1 MPSLR
6 KTHLPQAQPRRYS
19 RRPASFRCRVELWI
33 PITVLAAL
41 LQCVR
46 TALQQKLK
54 SLLSTNGAN
63 FVRYLYGAPVSL
75 AMLAVVLG
83 SGAVLPMPGLTF
95 ITFVALAGLAQII
108 ATSLLIYAFTL
119 RNFTVG
125 TAYSKTETVQTAI
138 FGTLLLAEPLT
149 LWAWVGVGISLFG
162 VWVLSIRGDAKG
174 LRNILLGWTQKSAL
188 VGIASGGC
196 FAVAAVSIRVAS
208 LSLPEGDFVIRAILT
223 LAVMNSLQVVM
234 LGSWLALR
242 ERDQLV
248 RVVLT
253 WRSSAIV
260 GLLSVFG
267 SACWALAMTLEN
279 AAHVRALG
287 QIELVFTYIASRWLL
302 KENPLWGEILGSVL
316 VVLGVVLL
324 LLRGV

>member
-1 MPSLR
+1 M
-6 KTHLPQAQPRRYS
+6 
-19 RRPASFRCRVELWI
+19 ELWI
-33 PITVLAAL
+33 PITVVAAL

-54 SLLSTNGAN
+54 ALLSTNGAN
-63 FVRYLYGAPVSL
+63 FVRYFYGAPVSL
-75 AMLAVVLG
+75 AMLGAIVVTG
-83 SGAVLPMPGLTF
+83 TALPMPGLKF
-95 ITFVALAGLAQII
+95 LLLISLAGLAQIV

-138 FGTLLLAEPLT
+138 FATLLLAEPLSF
-149 LWAWVGVGISLFG
+149 WAWIGIGVSLFG

-174 LRNILLGWTQKSAL
+174 LRNILFGWTQKSAL
-188 VGIASGGC
+188 VGIAAGGC
-196 FAVAAVSIRVAS
+196 FAVAAISIRAAS
-208 LSLPEGDFVIRAILT
+208 LSLPEGDFVVRAILS

-234 LGSWLALR
+234 LGVWLAMR

-248 RVVLT
+248 RVILT

-302 KENPLWGEILGSVL
+302 KEDPLWGEILGSAL
-316 VVLGVVLL
+316 VVAGVVLL
-324 LLRGV
+324 LLRGA

>member
-1 MPSLR
+1 
-6 KTHLPQAQPRRYS
+6 
-19 RRPASFRCRVELWI
+19 VELWI

-54 SLLSTNGAN
+54 ALLSTNGAN

-75 AMLAVVLG
+75 AMLAAIVATG
-83 SGAVLPMPGLTF
+83 TALPMPGLKF
-95 ITFVALAGLAQII
+95 FAFVALAGLAQIV

-138 FGTLLLAEPLT
+138 FGTLLLAEPLS
-149 LWAWVGVGISLFG
+149 LWAWIGVAVSLFG

-188 VGIASGGC
+188 VGIAAGGG
-196 FAVAAVSIRVAS
+196 FAIAAVSIRVSS
-208 LSLPEGDFVIRAILT
+208 LSLPEGDFVVRAILT
-223 LAVMNSLQVVM
+223 LAVMNSLQVLM
-234 LGSWLALR
+234 LGGWLGLK

-248 RVVLT
+248 RVVVT

-260 GLLSVFG
+260 GLLSVLG

-302 KENPLWGEILGSVL
+302 KENPLWGEIVGSVL
-316 VVLGVVLL
+316 VVAGVVLL

>member
-1 MPSLR
+1 MASLR
-6 KTHLPQAQPRRYS
+6 RKHLPPLESCRYS
-19 RRPASFRCRVELWI
+19 RPPPPIGPVLELWI
-33 PITVLAAL
+33 PITILAAL

-54 SLLSTNGAN
+54 ALLSTNGAN
-63 FVRYLYGAPVSL
+63 FVRYLYGAPISL
-75 AMLAVVLG
+75 AML
-83 SGAVLPMPGLTF
+83 GAILVAGTALPTPGVKFFLLT
-95 ITFVALAGLAQII
+95 ALAGLGQIV

-138 FGTLLLAEPLT
+138 FATLLLAEPLN
-149 LWAWVGVGISLFG
+149 LWAWVGIGVSLFG

-188 VGIASGGC
+188 VGIGAGAG
-196 FAVAAVSIRVAS
+196 FAVAAISIRAAS
-208 LSLPEGDFVIRAILT
+208 LSLPEGDFVVRAILT

-234 LGSWLALR
+234 LGGWLAMR

-248 RVVLT
+248 RVVIT
-253 WRSSAIV
+253 WRSSAVV
-260 GLLSVFG
+260 GVLSVLG

-302 KENPLWGEILGSVL
+302 KEDPLWGEILGSVL
-316 VVLGVVLL
+316 VVAGVVLL
-324 LLRGV
+324 LLRGG

>member
-1 MPSLR
+1 M
-6 KTHLPQAQPRRYS
+6 
-19 RRPASFRCRVELWI
+19 ELWI
-33 PITVLAAL
+33 PITIVAAL

-54 SLLSTNGAN
+54 ALLSTNGAN
-63 FVRYLYGAPVSL
+63 FVRYFYGAPVSL
-75 AMLAVVLG
+75 AML
-83 SGAVLPMPGLTF
+83 GAILATGTALPMPGLKF
-95 ITFVALAGLAQII
+95 LLLISLAGLAQIV

-138 FGTLLLAEPLT
+138 FATLLLAEPLSF
-149 LWAWVGVGISLFG
+149 WAWIGIGVSLFG

-174 LRNILLGWTQKSAL
+174 LRNILFGWTQKSAV
-188 VGIASGGC
+188 VGIAAGGA
-196 FAVAAVSIRVAS
+196 FAVAAICIRAAS
-208 LSLPEGDFVIRAILT
+208 LSLPEGDFVVRAILS
-223 LAVMNSLQVVM
+223 LAVMNSLQVAM
-234 LGSWLALR
+234 LGVWLALR
-242 ERDQLV
+242 ERDQLI
-248 RVVLT
+248 RVMVT

-302 KENPLWGEILGSVL
+302 KEDPLWGEILGSAL
-316 VVLGVVLL
+316 VVAGVVLL
-324 LLRGV
+324 LLRGA

>member
-1 MPSLR
+1 
-6 KTHLPQAQPRRYS
+6 
-19 RRPASFRCRVELWI
+19 VELWI
-33 PITVLAAL
+33 PITIVAAL

-54 SLLSTNGAN
+54 ALLSTNGAN

-75 AMLAVVLG
+75 AML
-83 SGAVLPMPGLTF
+83 GAILATGTILPIPGLKF
-95 ITFVALAGLAQII
+95 LALISLAGLAQIV

-138 FGTLLLAEPLT
+138 FATLLLAEPLSF
-149 LWAWVGVGISLFG
+149 WAWIGIGVSLFG

-174 LRNILLGWTQKSAL
+174 LRNILFGWTQKSAL
-188 VGIASGGC
+188 VGIAAGGC
-196 FAVAAVSIRVAS
+196 FAVAAISIRAAS
-208 LSLPEGDFVIRAILT
+208 LSLPEGDFVVRAILS
-223 LAVMNSLQVVM
+223 LAVMNSLQVIM
-234 LGSWLALR
+234 LGVWLALR

-248 RVVLT
+248 RVILT

-302 KENPLWGEILGSVL
+302 KEDPLWGEILGSAL
-316 VVLGVVLL
+316 VVAGVVLL
-324 LLRGV
+324 LLGGA

>member
-1 MPSLR
+1 
-6 KTHLPQAQPRRYS
+6 
-19 RRPASFRCRVELWI
+19 VELWI
-33 PITVLAAL
+33 PITVVAAL

-54 SLLSTNGAN
+54 ALLSTNGAN
-63 FVRYLYGAPVSL
+63 FVRYFYGAPVSL
-75 AMLAVVLG
+75 AML
-83 SGAVLPMPGLTF
+83 GAILAAGTALPMPGLKF
-95 ITFVALAGLAQII
+95 LLLISLAGLAQIV

-138 FGTLLLAEPLT
+138 FATLLLAEPLSF
-149 LWAWVGVGISLFG
+149 WAWIGIGVSLFG

-174 LRNILLGWTQKSAL
+174 LRNILFGWTQKSAL
-188 VGIASGGC
+188 VGIAAGGC
-196 FAVAAVSIRVAS
+196 FAVAAISIRAAS
-208 LSLPEGDFVIRAILT
+208 LSLPEGDFVVRAILS

-234 LGSWLALR
+234 LGAWLAMR
-242 ERDQLV
+242 ERDQLI
-248 RVVLT
+248 RVMVT

-302 KENPLWGEILGSVL
+302 KEDPLWGEILGSAL
-316 VVLGVVLL
+316 VVAGVVLL
-324 LLRGV
+324 LLRGA